1 MSLVESLKRFF
12 KDKDNGDKTT
22 VAPEGVCPNC
32 WGRQEWEG
40 EFYKQIKAKNITPES
55 NTYNSFINE
64 VASKLDEIKLKEDT
78 YECTTCNVKY
88 KHDNQTNWISQEQGI
103 FKVALSFGG
112 TAKC

>member
-22 VAPEGVCPNC
+22 VAPKGVCPNC

-40 EFYKQIKAKNITPES
+40 EFYKQIKAKNINPES

-88 KHDNQTNWISQEQGI
+88 KYDN
-103 FKVALSFGG
+103 
-112 TAKC
+112 